1 MFVDRSPASVA
12 AVRANLEACGLAD
25 GAQVVTAEA
34 MSYAASMELV
44 DVALLDPPYEFDE
57 WEQLLEQVRC
67 EVAVVESDREVAAPD
82 GASVLS
88 SRRYGGTVVTMLRFD
103 GRDGSGRTPAE
114 VDK

>member
-1 MFVDRSPASVA
+1 M
-12 AVRANLEACGLAD
+12 
-25 GAQVVTAEA
+25 
-34 MSYAASMELV
+34 
-44 DVALLDPPYEFDE
+44 ALLDPPYEFDE
-57 WEQLLEQVRC
+57 WERLLEQVRC